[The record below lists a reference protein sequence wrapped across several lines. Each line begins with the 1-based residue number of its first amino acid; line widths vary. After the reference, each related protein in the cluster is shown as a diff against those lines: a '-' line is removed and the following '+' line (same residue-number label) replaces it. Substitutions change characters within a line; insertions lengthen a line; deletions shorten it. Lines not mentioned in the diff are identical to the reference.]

1 MRYSQLGNGVIS
13 YGSCT
18 PWGGDAM
25 PPGYCGWYPF
35 HGLVRSI
42 ESCML
47 IKKCSYFFKL
57 LLLFFMMR
65 REFKPTGQNGSFVT
79 A

>member
-47 IKKCSYFFKL
+47 IKKCSYFI
-57 LLLFFMMR
+57 
-65 REFKPTGQNGSFVT
+65 
-79 A
+79 